1 MPSSKTTTQTR
12 RLAAIDIGT
21 NSFHL
26 IVADVSPRT
35 GRFRILDREKEIIR
49 LGSGSTDMKY
59 LSASAMDRGVQAL
72 LRFRRIADSMSAP
85 IRAIATSAVREALNQ
100 DAFLRRVRSET
111 GIRVEIASG
120 SEEARLIHLGV
131 LQSLPLFTR
140 RLLLIDIGGG
150 STEFLV
156 GRRRTIS
163 YTNSL
168 KLGAVRLS
176 QRFFRSGRIDKRS
189 IRECRDFVR
198 GSLAPVARSVDRFA
212 LDIAVGSSGTIANLA
227 SMIQLRLGGDDDTSL
242 NGVRFSRRQL
252 SEITAEILGATETTA
267 RLRIPG
273 LDPSRADIIPAGA
286 IILEQIFQ
294 SLGLKHMTV
303 SEYALREGIILD
315 TVEKWHTAVG
325 SRHLSD
331 IRLTSVEHIADLF
344 RIESGHAQQVR
355 KLALRIFDQ
364 TTRWHQLGKQERV
377 YLEAAAVLHEAGLFV
392 SHTQHHRHSYY
403 LIRNAEL
410 LGFSENEK
418 EIIAN
423 VARYHRKSHPKEKH
437 EGFRILAHDEQ
448 IVVARLSAILRI
460 ADGLDRN
467 HAASVRSIDIRRSG
481 DRMLFRV
488 TPKAARPLD
497 LEIWGAERKKQL
509 FEEVFGVRVSIAAV
523 S

>member
-1 MPSSKTTTQTR
+1 
-12 RLAAIDIGT
+12 
-21 NSFHL
+21 
-26 IVADVSPRT
+26 
-35 GRFRILDREKEIIR
+35 
-49 LGSGSTDMKY
+49 
-59 LSASAMDRGVQAL
+59 
-72 LRFRRIADSMSAP
+72 
-85 IRAIATSAVREALNQ
+85 
-100 DAFLRRVRSET
+100 
-111 GIRVEIASG
+111 
-120 SEEARLIHLGV
+120 
-131 LQSLPLFTR
+131 
-140 RLLLIDIGGG
+140 
-150 STEFLV
+150 
-156 GRRRTIS
+156 
-163 YTNSL
+163 
-168 KLGAVRLS
+168 
-176 QRFFRSGRIDKRS
+176 
-189 IRECRDFVR
+189 
-198 GSLAPVARSVDRFA
+198 
-212 LDIAVGSSGTIANLA
+212 
-227 SMIQLRLGGDDDTSL
+227 MIQLRLGGDDDTSL